1 MGHAGTIQGST
12 AQGNPKPLVKR
23 VRVGVTPEHGFGK
36 ARTPASS
43 AGAGERVIFR
53 LFGKRAQ
60 RRAPVDALF
69 GRIAEASRRPA
80 LYLEGGIPDS
90 FEGRFESL
98 TLHVLLVLRRLR
110 ELPPPAA
117 ELAQDLVDA
126 CFAYL
131 ELGFRNGGVSDIAVP
146 KRMKKIGQMF
156 YGRVQAYEAALA
168 ASGIDPLAEV
178 LQRNACSPESAPL
191 LAAYVREVQAVLAS
205 CDLSAILGRE
215 ALFPAFPQEEA
226 RHDA

>member
-1 MGHAGTIQGST
+1 
-12 AQGNPKPLVKR
+12 
-23 VRVGVTPEHGFGK
+23 
-36 ARTPASS
+36 
-43 AGAGERVIFR
+43 VIFG
-53 LFGKRAQ
+53 LFGKRAR

-69 GRIAEASRRPA
+69 GRVAEASRQPG
-80 LYLEGGIPDS
+80 LYLAGGIPDS

-117 ELAQDLVDA
+117 ELSQDLIDA

-131 ELGFRNGGVSDIAVP
+131 ELGFRNGGVSDVAVP

-156 YGRVQAYEAALA
+156 YGRIQAYEAPLAGEGLEALTEALA
-168 ASGIDPLAEV
+168 
-178 LQRNACSPESAPL
+178 RNAGSPEGAPL
-191 LAAYVREVQAVLAS
+191 LAAYAREAQAAFASRDLA
-205 CDLSAILGRE
+205 AILAQE
-215 ALFPAFPQEEA
+215 NLFPAFSREEA